1 MAGVP
6 LGTPYVTPQ
15 VVMNAPT
22 GIGWQSIPEPQ
33 SPLPAQ
39 QAEATAILWRAT
51 SIVDTCTHQVLRATV
66 ANEQLTGPGAA
77 RFGFMPGTD
86 QYLLVMRQW
95 PISEILAIQ
104 YAINRPP
111 LSWNTVQ
118 SNKYL
123 INHPL
128 IGQYT
133 DTASATAPD
142 GGWSI
147 QVDSHALFPPSTPTG
162 GIYGP
167 ARRWSRRNGLRL
179 LVSYTNG
186 WPHTSLTAP
195 AAADATALEVDD
207 VTGWVGASGFA
218 YDGSFTEQV
227 AVTAGAANAPLS
239 LPNGV
244 GTAQTGPGTVTLSS
258 PLAFAHEAGT
268 LVSALPANVM
278 QATILIAT
286 SQVLDSGIESI
297 SAQTLSGST
306 SLGGT
311 GVADLI
317 GQVKD
322 LLNPYRRVM

>member
-1 MAGVP
+1 MC
-6 LGTPYVTPQ
+6 
-15 VVMNAPT
+15 
-22 GIGWQSIPEPQ
+22 
-33 SPLPAQ
+33 
-39 QAEATAILWRAT
+39 WRAT
-51 SIVDTCTHQVLRATV
+51 SIVDSYCHQVLRATV
-66 ANEQLTGPGAA
+66 ANEQLTGPGAP

-86 QYLLVMRQW
+86 QYMLTMRQW

-104 YAINRPP
+104 YAANRPP
-111 LSWNTVQ
+111 LTWNTVA
-118 SNKYL
+118 SDKYL

-147 QVDSHALFPPSTPTG
+147 QVDPCAINASSG
-162 GIYGP
+162 GVYGP
-167 ARRWSRRNGLRL
+167 ARGGRWRRNGLRL

-195 AAADATALEVDD
+195 VEADATTIEVDD
-207 VTGWVGASGFA
+207 VTGWVGASGFC

-227 AVTAGAANAPLS
+227 AVTDVAANSPLA

-258 PLAFAHEAGT
+258 PLAFAHDEGT

-278 QATILIAT
+278 QATILVAT

-317 GQVKD
+317 GQIKD
-322 LLNPYRRVM
+322 LLNPYRRVV

>member
-1 MAGVP
+1 MP

-22 GIGWQSIPEPQ
+22 GVGWQSIPEPQ

-39 QAEATAILWRAT
+39 EAEATAILWRAT
-51 SIVDTCTHQVLRATV
+51 SMVDTYTSQVLRATV
-66 ANEQLTGPGAA
+66 ANEQLTGPGAP
-77 RFGFMPGTD
+77 RFGYMPGTD
-86 QYLLVMRQW
+86 QFLLTMRQW

-104 YAINRPP
+104 YAQNRPP
-111 LSWNTVQ
+111 LAWNTVA
-118 SNKYL
+118 STAYL

-128 IGQYT
+128 VGEYT

-147 QVDSHALFPPSTPTG
+147 QLDPYAVGSAGSTPLFG
-162 GIYGP
+162 GLSLL
-167 ARRWSRRNGLRL
+167 RRWGRNSLRL

-195 AAADATALEVDD
+195 AAAGARTVSVDD
-207 VTGWVGASGFA
+207 VTGWAGASGFV
-218 YDGSFTEQV
+218 YDGASTEQIS
-227 AVTAGAANAPLS
+227 VTAVSAASPLS

-244 GTAQTGPGTVTLSS
+244 GTAQTGPGTVTFSS
-258 PLAFAHEAGT
+258 PLAFSHPVGA

-286 SQVLDSGIESI
+286 SQVLDSGIEAI

-306 SLGGT
+306 SLGGK
-311 GVADLI
+311 GVQDLV
-317 GQVKD
+317 GQIKD
-322 LLNPYRRVM
+322 LLNPYRRVV

>member
-1 MAGVP
+1 
-6 LGTPYVTPQ
+6 
-15 VVMNAPT
+15 
-22 GIGWQSIPEPQ
+22 
-33 SPLPAQ
+33 
-39 QAEATAILWRAT
+39 
-51 SIVDTCTHQVLRATV
+51 
-66 ANEQLTGPGAA
+66 
-77 RFGFMPGTD
+77 MPGTD
-86 QYLLVMRQW
+86 QYMLVMRQW

-104 YAINRPP
+104 YACNRPP
-111 LSWNTVQ
+111 LTWNTVA
-118 SNKYL
+118 SDKYL

-147 QVDSHALFPPSTPTG
+147 QVDPCAVFPPNTPTG

-167 ARRWSRRNGLRL
+167 ARAGWRRRNGLRL

-195 AAADATALEVDD
+195 AAADATTIEVDD
-207 VTGWVGASGFA
+207 VTGWAGASGFA

-227 AVTAGAANAPLS
+227 AVTAVSANSPLS

-258 PLAFAHEAGT
+258 PLTFAHDAGT

-297 SAQTLSGST
+297 TAQTLSGST

-317 GQVKD
+317 GQIKE

>member
-1 MAGVP
+1 MVGVP
-6 LGTPYVTPQ
+6 LGTPYINPQ
-15 VVMNAPT
+15 TLVDAPT
-22 GIGWQSIPEPQ
+22 GAGWNSIPTPQ
-33 SPLPAQ
+33 ASEAAQ
-39 QAEATAILWRAT
+39 EAEQVAVCWRAT
-51 SIVDTCTHQVLRATV
+51 SVVDTFCNQVLRATV
-66 ANEQLTGPGAA
+66 ANEQLTGPGAP

-86 QYLLVMRQW
+86 QFQLTMRQW

-104 YAINRPP
+104 YARNRPP
-111 LSWNTVQ
+111 LSWDTVT
-118 SNKYL
+118 STAYL

-147 QVDSHALFPPSTPTG
+147 QVDPCAIGAPSGVFG
-162 GIYGP
+162 GRSVRG
-167 ARRWSRRNGLRL
+167 WWRRNGLRL

-186 WPHTSLTAP
+186 WPHTSLTASVE
-195 AAADATALEVDD
+195 ADASTVEVDD
-207 VTGWVGASGFA
+207 VTGWVGASGFC
-218 YDGSFTEQV
+218 YDGSSTEQV
-227 AVTAGAANAPLS
+227 SVTAVSANAPLA

-244 GTAQTGPGTVTLSS
+244 GTAQTGPGTLTLSS
-258 PLAFAHEAGT
+258 SLANSHAVGA

-306 SLGGT
+306 SLGGK

-317 GQVKD
+317 GQIKD
-322 LLNPYRRVM
+322 LLNPYRRVI